1 MEDIIWKRLKNLQS
15 DDLNIVYYYKLDIDL
30 NYQEIELLYK
40 NYVTKHYFNE
50 KKENIFSNNETDKIS
65 LKLSLFE
72 PTLSQVFED
81 LFHDNVKIIEDDG
94 IVIYIK
100 DQDNALVLFK
110 SFFPLSEINEIR
122 LPHFCY
128 YIKNNTFINNL
139 KRDFKDEESI
149 CIISCSN

>member
-40 NYVTKHYFNE
+40 NYVTKHYFYE

-72 PTLSQVFED
+72 PTLAQVFED
-81 LFHDNVKIIEDDG
+81 LFMI
-94 IVIYIK
+94 
-100 DQDNALVLFK
+100 
-110 SFFPLSEINEIR
+110 
-122 LPHFCY
+122 
-128 YIKNNTFINNL
+128 T
-139 KRDFKDEESI
+139 
-149 CIISCSN
+149 